1 MNRYSHMPT
10 CGDALTNRYSAICLG
25 KTPPHDGMKCTVTLN
40 QGITF
45 KGVANHDTPFKGV
58 ANYDAPFAKSTLLS
72 KEQKPKSAAVQNLK
86 SQLFFAGID
95 RAYNSFFTRSQRHDI
110 I

>member
-1 MNRYSHMPT
+1 MWFIVSGCSRAFSNFKTSDFSAFARGSLMNRYSHMPT
-10 CGDALTNRYSAICLG
+10 CGDAFPQQAGETR
-25 KTPPHDGMKCTVTLN
+25 
-40 QGITF
+40 
-45 KGVANHDTPFKGV
+45 
-58 ANYDAPFAKSTLLS
+58 TLLPIVA
-72 KEQKPKSAAVQNLK
+72 KLPKSAAVQNLK